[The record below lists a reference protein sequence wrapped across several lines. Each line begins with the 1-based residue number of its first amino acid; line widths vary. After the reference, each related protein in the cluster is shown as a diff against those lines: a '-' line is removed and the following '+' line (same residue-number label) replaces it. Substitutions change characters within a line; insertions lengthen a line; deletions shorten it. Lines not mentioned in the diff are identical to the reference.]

1 LLHHEKWSN
10 NNEQIKHYR
19 CMCECAIH
27 TPDTKHNWFG
37 EKKFRLAHF
46 FDKWWDIYCKDP
58 KVYIQPEQYKAV
70 AALRACRTAA
80 LGIDYYSCPECG
92 DTTEVY
98 HNCKNR
104 FCPTCSWSD
113 TVRWAEKIKSNM
125 LNMPHRHVVFTIP
138 HKLIPLIKRNEFALL
153 NMQMQVSA
161 HTLKDWMEKKYGL
174 RCGIISVL
182 HTAGELKTFHSHVH
196 MILSWGGIDKAGI
209 IQQIKGSFIKY
220 EAISDDF
227 RKAYEA
233 RLTELYDS
241 GNLEHDFRNKMEFL
255 RFLRQINE
263 KNWIIHFEEPME
275 TPEAVIRYIG
285 RYSKRACLSE
295 YKITQMEGEIIGFNH
310 KDYKNK
316 DYYGRPIEKEKVLNY
331 REFFPLLLQHVPLP
345 YFRLVR
351 YYGIY
356 SNKGHLPREYFS
368 QEEEPPTNWIS
379 QQESET
385 GENPMVCK
393 RCKID
398 KVYTH
403 TIVQKK
409 TGPEK
414 IIRDILASDKAFHLR
429 REFV

>member
-1 LLHHEKWSN
+1 
-10 NNEQIKHYR
+10 
-19 CMCECAIH
+19 MCEFAIH
-27 TPDTKHNWFG
+27 TTETKHNWFG

-46 FDKWWDIYCKDP
+46 FDQWWDIYCKDP
-58 KVYIQPEQYKAV
+58 KAYIQPEQYKAV

-161 HTLKDWMEKKYGL
+161 HTLKDWMEQKYGL

-220 EAISDDF
+220 ELISDDF

-233 RLTELYDS
+233 RLTELYDT
-241 GNLEHDFRNKMEFL
+241 GKLQHDFRNKLEFL

-263 KNWIIHFEEPME
+263 KNWIIHFEDPMD

-295 YKITQMEGEIIGFNH
+295 YKITRMEGEIIGFNH

-316 DYYGRPIEKEKVLNY
+316 DYYGRPIEKEKVLDY

-356 SNKGHLPREYFS
+356 SNKGHLPRDTLVRRKNPLQTGYHS
-368 QEEEPPTNWIS
+368 RSPRQE
-379 QQESET
+379 
-385 GENPMVCK
+385 
-393 RCKID
+393 
-398 KVYTH
+398 
-403 TIVQKK
+403 K
-409 TGPEK
+409 TRWFV
-414 IIRDILASDKAFHLR
+414 RDAKSTKFILIQ
-429 REFV
+429 

>member
-1 LLHHEKWSN
+1 
-10 NNEQIKHYR
+10 
-19 CMCECAIH
+19 MCECAIH
-27 TPDTKHNWFG
+27 TTRKKHDWFG

-46 FDKWWDIYCKDP
+46 FDLWWDIYCKDP
-58 KVYIQPEQYKAV
+58 KVFIQPEQYKAV

-80 LGIDYYSCPECG
+80 LGIDNYSCPECG

-113 TVRWAEKIKSNM
+113 TMRWAEKIKRNM
-125 LNMPHRHVVFTIP
+125 LNIAHRHVVFTVP

-161 HTLKDWMEKKYGL
+161 RTLKDWMEHKYKL

-182 HTAGELKTFHSHVH
+182 HTFGEVKNFHSHVH
-196 MILSWGGIDKAGI
+196 MILSWGGIGKKGS
-209 IQQIKGSFIKY
+209 IQKIKGEYINY
-220 EAISDDF
+220 EFISDKF
-227 RKAYEA
+227 RRDYET
-233 RLTELYDS
+233 RLTELFDT
-241 GNLEHDFRNKMEFL
+241 NKLQHDFGDRTEFL

-263 KNWIIHFEEPME
+263 KNWIIHFEDPME
-275 TPEAVIRYIG
+275 TPVEVIRYIG

-295 YKITQMEGEIIGFNH
+295 YKISRMEQETIGFRH

-316 DYYGRPIEKEKVLNY
+316 DFYGHPIEKESVLNY
-331 REFFPLLLQHVPLP
+331 RDFFPLLLQHVPLP
-345 YFRLVR
+345 NFRLVR

-356 SNKGHLPREYFS
+356 SNKGHLPRDYFS
-368 QEEEPPTNWIS
+368 QDEDIPVNWAALR
-379 QQESET
+379 ESET
-385 GENPMVCK
+385 GVDPMVCQ

-403 TIVQKK
+403 TTVQRK
-409 TGPEK
+409 TGITK
-414 IIRDILASDKAFHLR
+414 IIRDGLNADQPFRLR
-429 REFV
+429 EAWV